1 LGYPVHGPF
10 PHPAG
15 RALFECRG
23 PEFRRVVGVCDL
35 VNDLENIFVGQ
46 NRPASTAR
54 GLRRRFG
61 SPIVGRCKSGEKTMI
76 SAVVLYP
83 NKAGS
88 KFDLNYYVHRHLPLV
103 RDRMQPMGM
112 PSLTYTVEHAM
123 DPKAPS
129 QAYRLSAELR
139 FDDMESAA
147 RALEA
152 HGPETQA
159 DIPNFTDVA
168 PVILIGEVQQS

>member
-1 LGYPVHGPF
+1 
-10 PHPAG
+10 
-15 RALFECRG
+15 
-23 PEFRRVVGVCDL
+23 
-35 VNDLENIFVGQ
+35 
-46 NRPASTAR
+46 
-54 GLRRRFG
+54 
-61 SPIVGRCKSGEKTMI
+61 MI

-88 KFDLNYYVHRHLPLV
+88 KFDLDYYVRRHLPLV
-103 RDRMQPMGM
+103 RRRLQPMGVR
-112 PSLTYTVEHAM
+112 SLTYTVEHAM
-123 DPKAPS
+123 DSKAPP

-139 FDDMESAA
+139 FDDMQSAA

-168 PVILIGEVQQS
+168 PVILIGEIHQS

>member
-1 LGYPVHGPF
+1 
-10 PHPAG
+10 
-15 RALFECRG
+15 
-23 PEFRRVVGVCDL
+23 
-35 VNDLENIFVGQ
+35 
-46 NRPASTAR
+46 
-54 GLRRRFG
+54 
-61 SPIVGRCKSGEKTMI
+61 MI
-76 SAVVLYP
+76 SVVVLYP

-88 KFDLNYYVHRHLPLV
+88 KFDLDYYVRRHLPLV
-103 RDRMQPMGM
+103 RDRLQPMGM
-112 PSLTYTVEHAM
+112 RSLTYTLEHAM
-123 DPKAPS
+123 DPKAPP

-168 PVILIGEVQQS
+168 PVILIGEIHQS

>member
-1 LGYPVHGPF
+1 
-10 PHPAG
+10 
-15 RALFECRG
+15 
-23 PEFRRVVGVCDL
+23 L

-46 NRPASTAR
+46 SRPESAAR
-54 GLRRRFG
+54 GLRRRFN
-61 SPIVGRCKSGEKTMI
+61 SPMVRRRKSGEKTMI
-76 SAVVLYP
+76 SVVVLYP

-88 KFDLNYYVHRHLPLV
+88 KFDLDYYVHRHLPLV

-112 PSLTYTVEHAM
+112 RSFTYTVEHAM
-123 DPKAPS
+123 DPKAPL

-147 RALEA
+147 RALQA

-168 PVILIGEVQQS
+168 PVILIGKVHQS